1 METNRRNFIGGI
13 AALASGVC
21 IPSFGAEQKIT
32 DIRSIVAKD
41 IDHCF
46 LKYVVKAR
54 CGRFSLLDC
63 LNLAKELQDRT
74 QYLLGS
80 KIHKIWFAPTIP
92 KTGVIGVVVAIQET
106 PYSNIRCFRC
116 AKPCLIDEDIINSA
130 KQWTKKNKLKVER
143 EVVQG
148 FNEWIEEVKSIEFP
162 KGMSEQDRINHIK
175 NMYVPTGNILFV
187 GEGVHHKLTV
197 VPSKKEMGEYDVKL
211 AWKYPAD
218 WSFKNEE
225 HNTLTTTVKLK
236 GMA

>member
-1 METNRRNFIGGI
+1 
-13 AALASGVC
+13 
-21 IPSFGAEQKIT
+21 
-32 DIRSIVAKD
+32 
-41 IDHCF
+41 
-46 LKYVVKAR
+46 
-54 CGRFSLLDC
+54 
-63 LNLAKELQDRT
+63 
-74 QYLLGS
+74 
-80 KIHKIWFAPTIP
+80 
-92 KTGVIGVVVAIQET
+92 
-106 PYSNIRCFRC
+106 
-116 AKPCLIDEDIINSA
+116 LIDEDIINSA

-162 KGMSEQDRINHIK
+162 KGMGEQDRINHIK